1 MININTT
8 PPKSVPFT
16 GALDGVV
23 TNTLRTLD
31 TNPMANAVGIDLFA
45 MVAPRTYVDTKE
57 RNKYAGAETFFREF
71 TGTLIV
77 CLSASWFAKM
87 ISHLA
92 NKFVNT
98 NVKINPNSWFS
109 NDSLNYLRSKWDES
123 KNTKSYVANILN
135 DVSGRDGDK
144 IRNFKDIDWSQID
157 WID

>member
-1 MININTT
+1 
-8 PPKSVPFT
+8 
-16 GALDGVV
+16 
-23 TNTLRTLD
+23 
-31 TNPMANAVGIDLFA
+31 
-45 MVAPRTYVDTKE
+45 
-57 RNKYAGAETFFREF
+57 
-71 TGTLIV
+71 
-77 CLSASWFAKM
+77 M

-157 WID
+157 WIDEE